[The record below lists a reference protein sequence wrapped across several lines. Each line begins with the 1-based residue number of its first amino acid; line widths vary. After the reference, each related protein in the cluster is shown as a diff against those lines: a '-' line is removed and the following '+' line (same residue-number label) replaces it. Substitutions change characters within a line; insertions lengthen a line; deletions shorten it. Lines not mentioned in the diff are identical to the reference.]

1 MTERS
6 QAFMNKIWEERNAGA
21 DTEEEL
27 VSAILQV
34 AAENVRSYTA
44 QDGRIVLDQK
54 DLLEL
59 AKELVKTQKPV
70 EQLAQDLTNTP
81 VDAL

>member
-6 QAFMNKIWEERNAGA
+6 QQLMQQIWDCRNNQGA
-21 DTEEEL
+21 DTEEKL

-44 QDGRIVLDQK
+44 QNDLQVLDKQ
-54 DLLEL
+54 DLL
-59 AKELVKTQKPV
+59 
-70 EQLAQDLTNTP
+70 QLAQEL
-81 VDAL
+81 VE